1 MVGGRNVVVLLRLL
15 SNLAGPPRHLPT
27 SYMYFLLPTGPTGT
41 PVLFHFAPT
50 NASFIQ
56 ANKSTMRVLCKLIL
70 AGLALAAAPAKA
82 CDSTLDIVLETS
94 GKMGFDKNGNDFDV
108 LRELV
113 LLTGRCHYRHTFFC
127 LHTIQ

>member
-1 MVGGRNVVVLLRLL
+1 
-15 SNLAGPPRHLPT
+15 
-27 SYMYFLLPTGPTGT
+27 
-41 PVLFHFAPT
+41 
-50 NASFIQ
+50 
-56 ANKSTMRVLCKLIL
+56 MRVLCKLIL

-113 LLTGRCHYRHTFFC
+113 LLTGRCHYRNTFF
-127 LHTIQ
+127 LFAYHTIESIAIHFVQLVTW

>member
-1 MVGGRNVVVLLRLL
+1 
-15 SNLAGPPRHLPT
+15 
-27 SYMYFLLPTGPTGT
+27 
-41 PVLFHFAPT
+41 
-50 NASFIQ
+50 
-56 ANKSTMRVLCKLIL
+56 MRVLCKLIL

-127 LHTIQ
+127 LHTIQESPSRFVLCNW